1 MHVPQQLLYFFT
13 CEVDKSTGK
22 FQSCCLGKQVSG
34 YKEEKADV
42 SPLVKEGWPLW
53 KLWEWFLGKEM
64 EVKIWLSRLQWEGDA
79 ADTEQSEENS

>member
-1 MHVPQQLLYFFT
+1 MPVLPHLYVVHVPQQLLYFFT

-42 SPLVKEGWPLW
+42 SPPVKEG
-53 KLWEWFLGKEM
+53 
-64 EVKIWLSRLQWEGDA
+64 
-79 ADTEQSEENS
+79 